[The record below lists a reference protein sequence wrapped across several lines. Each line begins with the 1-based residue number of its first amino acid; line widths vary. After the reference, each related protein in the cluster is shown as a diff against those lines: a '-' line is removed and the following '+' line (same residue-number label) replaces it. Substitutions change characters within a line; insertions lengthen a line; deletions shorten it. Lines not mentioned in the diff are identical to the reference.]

1 MADLPGQFA
10 AGGADDLSVPRASHR
25 RQSQGHGHRDAW
37 RRKAREQFPRRHRRS
52 PPRQRTVFPGRPGQ
66 RRRSLPRHA
75 GAVGATHDEATA
87 GPPACRDAA
96 RPRRIAAGGAAG
108 LCGRGHPR
116 ADLLNDNAVA
126 RQPPVDGLFQPNR
139 SFAMLNRPSRNTP
152 NRMDLPFV
160 GLTTFARQ
168 PSCPDW
174 NALDGADVAVLGVP
188 IDTASSYRVGT
199 RFGPRAI
206 REASMFHGFGPEGVF
221 DFEDEVTYL
230 TADAVSIV
238 DGGDSDVIYADAKRS
253 LANAELAVR
262 ALLDAKTMPYI
273 LGGDHAITM
282 ATIAAYSNEK
292 PIHIVHLDAHF
303 DFIDGRNGITW
314 GHGSPMRR
322 ASEMAHVKGI
332 TTLGPHNMASV
343 SKKDW
348 EASKA
353 YGTHVVPLRKLRAQG
368 ATASLAH
375 IPDGERV
382 YVSIDIDSFDP
393 SIAPGTATISH
404 GGFTY
409 YEVKDLLREIAKRFE
424 VG

>member
-1 MADLPGQFA
+1 MTT
-10 AGGADDLSVPRASHR
+10 
-25 RQSQGHGHRDAW
+25 QS
-37 RRKAREQFPRRHRRS
+37 K
-52 PPRQRTVFPGRPGQ
+52 
-66 RRRSLPRHA
+66 
-75 GAVGATHDEATA
+75 
-87 GPPACRDAA
+87 
-96 RPRRIAAGGAAG
+96 
-108 LCGRGHPR
+108 
-116 ADLLNDNAVA
+116 
-126 RQPPVDGLFQPNR
+126 
-139 SFAMLNRPSRNTP
+139 SRNMP
-152 NRMDLPFV
+152 QRMNLPFV
-160 GLTTFARQ
+160 GLATFAGQ
-168 PSCPDW
+168 PACTDW
-174 NALDGADVAVLGVP
+174 DKLDGADVTVLGIP

-230 TADAVSIV
+230 TAEEVKIV
-238 DGGDSDVIYADAKRS
+238 DAGDSDVIYADTKRS

-282 ATIAAYSNEK
+282 ATVAAYSNEK
-292 PIHIVHLDAHF
+292 PIHIIHLDAHF
-303 DFIDGRNGITW
+303 DFIDQRNGISW

-343 SKKDW
+343 SRKDY
-348 EASKA
+348 EAAKA
-353 YGTHVVPLRKLRAQG
+353 YGTHVVSLRKFRSIG
-368 ATASLAH
+368 AAAALSH

-409 YEVKDLLREIAKRFE
+409 YEAKDLLQEIAWRFDVVGADLVEVSPPYDPSGITSLLAARVSLDFIGSIFHERAKRR
-424 VG
+424 G